1 MRKLNVLFEAIAV
14 GIATILIIIAYIL
27 DLSPREGNLVEL
39 LYGFAFLIG
48 GFAKAKE
55 GIIATI
61 ENKSLNV
68 EILMILAAIGA
79 FIVGEFFE
87 GAILIFIF
95 AVSGVLE
102 SYATQQSEKNLTALL
117 KLAPKTANKLDG
129 DTITEVPIDTIVVG
143 DLVVVRVGE
152 QVPVDGII
160 IKGITSLDQQA
171 ITGESMPRQ
180 VFMKDQVYAGSIN
193 LEAQI
198 IVETAKDPSASVMQ
212 QMVDLVEKAQEE
224 KSPSQTKLDRFEMWY
239 VYVVIGMAIL
249 MMILPPI
256 FGIYD
261 QQTAFYKGIV
271 ILVVGSPCALV
282 ASISPAMLASLSSAA
297 KMNILIKSG
306 KYLDTLHTID
316 LVIFDK
322 TGTIT
327 TGKPEVQNVIAAMD
341 YPLYPLTS
349 IIANMEKQSTHP
361 LAKAI
366 VDHFYITSSLDLETK
381 EIPGRGLEAT
391 YENKLYQI
399 GRFES
404 QADHYLEKR
413 ASYLQKQGQTI
424 VWIHVDDKQ
433 VAFISLKDTIRK
445 QAVEMIDYL
454 NLRDIDTLMLTGDQS
469 ETAHNIANTVGI
481 KRYIANC
488 FPKDKLDIIKH
499 NQHHKKVLMVG
510 DGLNDAPALTQANL
524 GIAMGTGTDVSLET
538 ADMIIMNDDLSSIP
552 YLFRLSKK
560 MKMITTQNITFA
572 LSVIIL
578 LLISNVFFELAL
590 PLGVIGHEGSTIL
603 VILNSLRLLRQK
615 NKTTERLSFF

>member
-1 MRKLNVLFEAIAV
+1 MKKLNVLFEAIAV

-27 DLSPREGNLVEL
+27 DLSPREGSLVEL

-129 DTITEVPIDTIVVG
+129 DTITEVPIETIVVG

-160 IKGITSLDQQA
+160 MKGITSLDQQA

-180 VFMKDQVYAGSIN
+180 VFIKDQVYAGSIN

-198 IVETAKDPSASVMQ
+198 IVETMKDPSASVMQ

-224 KSPSQTKLDRFEMWY
+224 KSPSQTKLDKFEMWY
-239 VYVVIGMAIL
+239 VYVVIAMAIA

-261 QQTAFYKGIV
+261 QQTSFYKGIV

-297 KMNILIKSG
+297 KMKILIKSG
-306 KYLDTLHTID
+306 KYLETLHTID

-327 TGKPEVQNVIAAMD
+327 TGKPEVQNVVAAVD

-366 VDHFYITSSLDLETK
+366 VDHFYITSSLDLETN

-404 QADHYLEKR
+404 QADPYLEKR

-424 VWIHVDDKQ
+424 VWIHVEDTQ

-445 QAVEMIDYL
+445 QAVDMIDYL
-454 NLRDIDTLMLTGDQS
+454 NIRGIDTLMLTGDQS

-488 FPKDKLDIIKH
+488 FPKDKLDIIKQ
-499 NQHHKKVLMVG
+499 NQHNKKVLMVG

-552 YLFRLSKK
+552 YLFKLSKK

-578 LLISNVFFELAL
+578 LLISNVFFDLAL

-603 VILNSLRLLRQK
+603 VIINSLRLLRQK
-615 NKTTERLSFF
+615 K

>member
-1 MRKLNVLFEAIAV
+1 MKKFTVITEAVAV
-14 GIATILIIIAYIL
+14 VVATILIIIAYIL
-27 DLSPREGNLVEL
+27 DSSPREGYLVEY

-55 GIIATI
+55 GIKATI
-61 ENKSLNV
+61 EDKSLNV

-79 FIVGEFFE
+79 FIVGEFSE

-117 KLAPKTANKLDG
+117 KLAPKTANKLEHD
-129 DTITEVPIDTIVVG
+129 IIIEVPIEDIQIG
-143 DLVVVRVGE
+143 DFVVVRVGE

-160 IKGITSLDQQA
+160 KKGITSFDQQA

-180 VFMKDQVYAGSIN
+180 VFIKDQVFAGSIN
-193 LEAQI
+193 LEAQVI
-198 IVETAKDPSASVMQ
+198 IETTKDPKSSVMQ
-212 QMVDLVEKAQEE
+212 QMIDLVEKAQQE
-224 KSPSQTKLDRFEMWY
+224 KSPSQTKLDVFEKWY
-239 VYVVIGMAIL
+239 VYVVIGMAIA

-261 QQTAFYKGIV
+261 QETSFYKGIV

-297 KMNILIKSG
+297 KENILIKSG
-306 KYLDTLHTID
+306 RYLEILKTID

-327 TGKPEVQNVIAAMD
+327 TGKPEVQNVVVAKD
-341 YPLYPLTS
+341 YPLYPLNS
-349 IIANMEKQSTHP
+349 IINNMELQSTHP

-366 VDHFYITSSLDLETK
+366 VDHFYISSSLEIETS
-381 EIPGRGLEAT
+381 EIPGKGLEAT
-391 YENKLYQI
+391 YEGVLYQI

-404 QADHYLEKR
+404 ESDPYLEKR
-413 ASYLQKQGQTI
+413 ADYLQKQGQTI
-424 VWIHVDDKQ
+424 VWVHANNKQ
-433 VAFISLKDTIRK
+433 VAFITLKDTIRK
-445 QAVEMIDYL
+445 EAVDMISYL
-454 NLRDIDTLMLTGDQS
+454 NTCRVDTLMLTGDQR

-488 FPKDKLDIIKH
+488 FPKDKLEIIKQ
-499 NQHHKKVLMVG
+499 NQHNKKVLMVG

-524 GIAMGTGTDVSLET
+524 GVAMGTGTDVSLET
-538 ADMIIMNDDLSSIP
+538 ADMIIMNDDLSSLP
-552 YLFRLSKK
+552 YLFKLAKK
-560 MKMITTQNITFA
+560 MHVITTQNIIFA
-572 LSVIIL
+572 LSIIIT
-578 LLISNVFFELAL
+578 LLISNVFLDLAL

-603 VILNSLRLLRQK
+603 VILNSLRLLKQK
-615 NKTTERLSFF
+615 K

>member
-1 MRKLNVLFEAIAV
+1 MKKFTVIIETAAV
-14 GIATILIIIAYIL
+14 VVATILIIIAYIL
-27 DLSPREGNLVEL
+27 DLSPREGYLVEY

-55 GIIATI
+55 GIEATI
-61 ENKSLNV
+61 KDKSLNV

-117 KLAPKTANKLDG
+117 KLAPKTANKLENDV
-129 DTITEVPIDTIVVG
+129 IIEVSIEDIHIG

-160 IKGITSLDQQA
+160 KKGITSLDQQA

-180 VFMKDQVYAGSIN
+180 VFTKDQVFAGSMN
-193 LEAQI
+193 LEAQVI
-198 IVETAKDPSASVMQ
+198 IETTKDPKSSVMQ
-212 QMVDLVEKAQEE
+212 QMIDLVEKAQEE
-224 KSPSQTKLDRFEMWY
+224 KSPSQTKLDIFEKWY
-239 VYVVIGMAIL
+239 VYVVILMAIGF
-249 MMILPPI
+249 MIIPPVLNI
-256 FGIYD
+256 WD
-261 QQTAFYKGIV
+261 QETSFYKGIV

-297 KMNILIKSG
+297 KENILIKSG
-306 KYLDTLHTID
+306 RYLEILKTID

-327 TGKPEVQNVIAAMD
+327 TGKPEVQNVVVAKD
-341 YPLYPLTS
+341 YPLYPLNS
-349 IIANMEKQSTHP
+349 IITNMELQSTHP

-366 VDHFYITSSLDLETK
+366 VDHFYISSSLEIETN

-391 YENKLYQI
+391 YEGVLYQI

-404 QADHYLEKR
+404 ESDPYLEKR
-413 ASYLQKQGQTI
+413 ADYLQKQGQTI
-424 VWIHVDDKQ
+424 VWIHANNNQ

-445 QAVEMIDYL
+445 EAVEMISYL
-454 NLRDIDTLMLTGDQS
+454 NNCGVDTLMLTGDQR
-469 ETAHNIANTVGI
+469 ETAHNIANIVGI

-488 FPKDKLDIIKH
+488 FPKDKLDIIKQ
-499 NQHHKKVLMVG
+499 NQHNKKVLMVG

-524 GIAMGTGTDVSLET
+524 GVAMGTGTDVSLET
-538 ADMIIMNDDLSSIP
+538 ADMIIMNDDLSSLP
-552 YLFRLSKK
+552 YLFKLSKK
-560 MKMITTQNITFA
+560 MHIITTQNIIFA
-572 LSVIIL
+572 LSVIIS
-578 LLISNVFFELAL
+578 LLISNVFLDIAL

-603 VILNSLRLLRQK
+603 VILNSLRLLKQK
-615 NKTTERLSFF
+615 K

>member
-306 KYLDTLHTID
+306 KYLETLHTID

-366 VDHFYITSSLDLETK
+366 VDHFYITSSLDLETN

-615 NKTTERLSFF
+615 K

>member
-152 QVPVDGII
+152 QVPVDGMI

-327 TGKPEVQNVIAAMD
+327 TGKPEVQNVIVAMD

-366 VDHFYITSSLDLETK
+366 VDHFYITSSLDLETN

-615 NKTTERLSFF
+615 K

>member
-1 MRKLNVLFEAIAV
+1 MKKLSVLFEAIAV
-14 GIATILIIIAYIL
+14 VIATFLIIIAYIL
-27 DLSPREGNLVEL
+27 DVSPREDSLVPI
-39 LYGFAFLIG
+39 LYGVSFFIG

-55 GIIATI
+55 GILATI
-61 ENKSLNV
+61 EHKSLNV

-79 FIVGEFFE
+79 FIVGEFFD

-117 KLAPKTANKLDG
+117 KLAPKTANKLVG
-129 DTITEVPIDTIVVG
+129 DTIVEVSIEDIQIG
-143 DLVVVRVGE
+143 DIVVVRVGE
-152 QVPVDGII
+152 QVPVDGIVT
-160 IKGITSLDQQA
+160 KGITSLDQQA

-180 VFMKDQVYAGSIN
+180 VFIKDQVFAGSIN
-193 LEAQI
+193 IEAQI
-198 IVETAKDPSASVMQ
+198 YVETTKDPSASVMQ

-224 KSPSQTKLDRFEMWY
+224 KSPSQTKLDVFEKWY

-256 FGIYD
+256 FNIYD

-297 KMNILIKSG
+297 KMRILIKSG
-306 KYLDTLHTID
+306 QYLETLNTID

-327 TGKPEVQNVIAAMD
+327 TGKPEVQNVVVAEH

-366 VDHFYITSSLDLETK
+366 VDHFYISSSLDIETN
-381 EIPGRGLEAT
+381 EIPGRGLETT
-391 YENKLYQI
+391 YEGDVYQI

-404 QADHYLEKR
+404 DSDPYLEKR
-413 ASYLQKQGQTI
+413 ATYLQKQGQTI
-424 VWIHVDDKQ
+424 VWIHVNQKQ
-433 VAFISLKDTIRK
+433 IAFISLKDTIRK
-445 QAVEMIDYL
+445 EAVDMIDTL
-454 NLRDIDTLMLTGDQS
+454 HKRGVDTLMLTGDQS

-481 KRYIANC
+481 KRYVANC
-488 FPKDKLDIIKH
+488 FPKDKLDIIKQ
-499 NQHHKKVLMVG
+499 NQPSKRVLMVG

-552 YLFRLSKK
+552 FLFKLSKK
-560 MKMITTQNITFA
+560 MNVITTQNIAFA
-572 LSVIIL
+572 LSVIVIL
-578 LLISNVFFELAL
+578 LFTNVFFELAL

-603 VILNSLRLLRQK
+603 VILNSLRLLKQK
-615 NKTTERLSFF
+615 K

>member
-1 MRKLNVLFEAIAV
+1 MKKFTVILEAAAV
-14 GIATILIIIAYIL
+14 VVATILIIIAYIL
-27 DLSPREGNLVEL
+27 DLSPREGYLVEY

-55 GIIATI
+55 GIEATI
-61 ENKSLNV
+61 EGKSLNV

-117 KLAPKTANKLDG
+117 KLAPKTANKLVN
-129 DTITEVPIDTIVVG
+129 DTIIEVPIEDIQIG

-160 IKGITSLDQQA
+160 KKGITSFDQQA

-180 VFMKDQVYAGSIN
+180 AFIKDQVFAGSIN
-193 LEAQI
+193 LEAQVI
-198 IVETAKDPSASVMQ
+198 IETTKDPKSSVMQ
-212 QMVDLVEKAQEE
+212 QMIDLVEKAQEE
-224 KSPSQTKLDRFEMWY
+224 KSPSQTKLDVFEKWY
-239 VYVVIGMAIL
+239 VYVVIGMAIA

-261 QQTAFYKGIV
+261 QETSFYKGIV

-297 KMNILIKSG
+297 KENILIKSG
-306 KYLDTLHTID
+306 RYLEILKTID

-327 TGKPEVQNVIAAMD
+327 TGKPEVQNVVVAKD
-341 YPLYPLTS
+341 YPLYPLNS
-349 IIANMEKQSTHP
+349 IITNMELQSTHP

-366 VDHFYITSSLDLETK
+366 VDHFYISSSLEIETN

-391 YENKLYQI
+391 YEGILYQI

-404 QADHYLEKR
+404 ESDPYLEKR
-413 ASYLQKQGQTI
+413 ADYLQKQGQTI
-424 VWIHVDDKQ
+424 VWIHADNKQ
-433 VAFISLKDTIRK
+433 IAFISLKDTIRK
-445 QAVEMIDYL
+445 EAVEMISYL
-454 NLRDIDTLMLTGDQS
+454 NTCGVDTLMLTGDQR

-488 FPKDKLDIIKH
+488 FPKDKLDIIKQ
-499 NQHHKKVLMVG
+499 NQHNKKVLMVG

-524 GIAMGTGTDVSLET
+524 GVAMGTGTDVSLET
-538 ADMIIMNDDLSSIP
+538 ADMIIMNDDLSSLP
-552 YLFRLSKK
+552 YLFKLSKK
-560 MKMITTQNITFA
+560 MHVITTQNIVFA
-572 LSVIIL
+572 LSVIIS
-578 LLISNVFFELAL
+578 LLISNVFLDLAL

-603 VILNSLRLLRQK
+603 VILNSLRLLKQK
-615 NKTTERLSFF
+615 K

>member
-143 DLVVVRVGE
+143 DLVVVRVGD

-306 KYLDTLHTID
+306 KYLETLNTID

-366 VDHFYITSSLDLETK
+366 VDHFYITSSLDLETN

-578 LLISNVFFELAL
+578 LLISNVFFEIAL

-615 NKTTERLSFF
+615 K

>member
-1 MRKLNVLFEAIAV
+1 MKKLNVLIEAVAV
-14 GIATILIIIAYIL
+14 SIATILIIIAYIL
-27 DLSPREGNLVEL
+27 DLSPREGNLVEI
-39 LYGFAFLIG
+39 LYGFAFFIG

-61 ENKSLNV
+61 KNKNLNV

-117 KLAPKTANKLDG
+117 KLAPKTANKIDG
-129 DTITEVPIDTIVVG
+129 DIITEVPIDTISIG

-152 QVPVDGII
+152 QVPVDGMI

-180 VFMKDQVYAGSIN
+180 VFIKDQVYAGSIN

-198 IVETAKDPSASVMQ
+198 IVETLKDPSASVMQ

-224 KSPSQTKLDRFEMWY
+224 KSPSQTKLDTFEMWY
-239 VYVVIGMAIL
+239 VYVVIAMAIV
-249 MMILPPI
+249 MMIVPPI

-261 QQTAFYKGIV
+261 QQTSFYKGIV

-297 KMNILIKSG
+297 KMKILIKSG
-306 KYLDTLHTID
+306 KYLETLQTID

-327 TGKPEVQNVIAAMD
+327 TGKPEVQNVVAAID

-366 VDHFYITSSLDLETK
+366 VNHFYITSSLDLETN

-404 QADHYLEKR
+404 QTDPYLEKR

-424 VWIHVDDKQ
+424 VWIHVDDHQ

-445 QAVEMIDYL
+445 QTVDMIDYL
-454 NLRDIDTLMLTGDQS
+454 NQLGIDTLMLTGDQS

-488 FPKDKLDIIKH
+488 FPKDKLDIIKQ
-499 NQHHKKVLMVG
+499 NQHNKNVLMVG
-510 DGLNDAPALTQANL
+510 DGLNDAPALTQADL

-552 YLFRLSKK
+552 YLFKLSKK

-572 LSVIIL
+572 LSVIII

-615 NKTTERLSFF
+615 K

>member
-1 MRKLNVLFEAIAV
+1 MKKFTVIIEAAAV
-14 GIATILIIIAYIL
+14 VVATILIIIAYIL
-27 DLSPREGNLVEL
+27 DLSPREGYLVEY

-55 GIIATI
+55 GIEATI
-61 ENKSLNV
+61 EDKSLNV

-117 KLAPKTANKLDG
+117 KLAPKTANKLENDV
-129 DTITEVPIDTIVVG
+129 IVEVPIEDIHIG

-160 IKGITSLDQQA
+160 KKGITSFDQQA

-180 VFMKDQVYAGSIN
+180 AFIKDQVFAGSIN
-193 LEAQI
+193 LEAQVI
-198 IVETAKDPSASVMQ
+198 IETTKDPKSSVMQ
-212 QMVDLVEKAQEE
+212 QMIDLVEKAQEE
-224 KSPSQTKLDRFEMWY
+224 KSPSQTKLDIFEKWY
-239 VYVVIGMAIL
+239 VYVVILMAIGF
-249 MMILPPI
+249 MVIPPLI
-256 FGIYD
+256 NIWD
-261 QQTAFYKGIV
+261 QETSFYKGIV

-297 KMNILIKSG
+297 KENILIKSG
-306 KYLDTLHTID
+306 RYLEILKTID

-327 TGKPEVQNVIAAMD
+327 TGKPEVQNVVVAKD
-341 YPLYPLTS
+341 YPLYPLNS
-349 IIANMEKQSTHP
+349 IITNMELQSTHP

-366 VDHFYITSSLDLETK
+366 VEHFYISSSLEIETN

-391 YENKLYQI
+391 YEGILYQI

-404 QADHYLEKR
+404 ESDPYLEKR
-413 ASYLQKQGQTI
+413 ADYLQKQGQTI
-424 VWIHVDDKQ
+424 VWIHADNKQ
-433 VAFISLKDTIRK
+433 IAFISLKDTIRK
-445 QAVEMIDYL
+445 EAVEMISYL
-454 NLRDIDTLMLTGDQS
+454 NTCGVDTLMLTGDQR

-488 FPKDKLDIIKH
+488 FPKDKLDIIKQ
-499 NQHHKKVLMVG
+499 NQHNKKVLMVG

-524 GIAMGTGTDVSLET
+524 GVAMGTGTDVSLET
-538 ADMIIMNDDLSSIP
+538 ADMIIMNDDLSSLP
-552 YLFRLSKK
+552 YLFKLAKK
-560 MKMITTQNITFA
+560 MHVITTQNIVFA
-572 LSVIIL
+572 LSVIIS
-578 LLISNVFFELAL
+578 LLISNVFLDLAL

-603 VILNSLRLLRQK
+603 VILNSLRLLKQK
-615 NKTTERLSFF
+615 K

>member
-1 MRKLNVLFEAIAV
+1 MKKFTVILEAAAV
-14 GIATILIIIAYIL
+14 VVATILIIIAYIL
-27 DLSPREGNLVEL
+27 DLSPREGYLVEY

-55 GIIATI
+55 GIEATI
-61 ENKSLNV
+61 EGKSLNV

-117 KLAPKTANKLDG
+117 KLAPKTANKLVN
-129 DTITEVPIDTIVVG
+129 DTIIEVPIEDIQIG

-160 IKGITSLDQQA
+160 KKGITSFDQQA

-180 VFMKDQVYAGSIN
+180 AFIKDQVFAGSIN
-193 LEAQI
+193 LEAQVI
-198 IVETAKDPSASVMQ
+198 IETTKDPKSSVMQ
-212 QMVDLVEKAQEE
+212 QMIDLVEKAQEE
-224 KSPSQTKLDRFEMWY
+224 KSPSQTKLDVFEKWY
-239 VYVVIGMAIL
+239 VYVVIGMAIA

-261 QQTAFYKGIV
+261 QETSFYKGIV

-297 KMNILIKSG
+297 KENILIKSG
-306 KYLDTLHTID
+306 RYLEILKTID

-327 TGKPEVQNVIAAMD
+327 TGKPEVQNVVVAKD
-341 YPLYPLTS
+341 YPLYPLNS
-349 IIANMEKQSTHP
+349 IITNMELQSTHP

-366 VDHFYITSSLDLETK
+366 VDHFYISSSLEIETN
-381 EIPGRGLEAT
+381 EIPGRGLEAN
-391 YENKLYQI
+391 YEGVLYQI

-404 QADHYLEKR
+404 ESDPYLEKR
-413 ASYLQKQGQTI
+413 ADYLQKQGQTI
-424 VWIHVDDKQ
+424 VWIHADNKQ

-445 QAVEMIDYL
+445 EAVEMISYL
-454 NLRDIDTLMLTGDQS
+454 NTCGVDTLMLTGDQR
-469 ETAHNIANTVGI
+469 ETAHNIANIVGI

-488 FPKDKLDIIKH
+488 FPKDKLDIIKQ
-499 NQHHKKVLMVG
+499 NQHNKKVLMVG

-524 GIAMGTGTDVSLET
+524 GVAMGTGTDVSLET
-538 ADMIIMNDDLSSIP
+538 ADMIIMNDDLSSLP
-552 YLFRLSKK
+552 YLFKLAKK
-560 MKMITTQNITFA
+560 MHVITTQNIVFA
-572 LSVIIL
+572 LSVIIT
-578 LLISNVFFELAL
+578 LLISNVFLDLAL

-603 VILNSLRLLRQK
+603 VILNSLRLLKQK
-615 NKTTERLSFF
+615 K

>member
-306 KYLDTLHTID
+306 KYLETLNTID

-366 VDHFYITSSLDLETK
+366 VDHFYITSSLDLETN

-615 NKTTERLSFF
+615 K

>member
-1 MRKLNVLFEAIAV
+1 MKKFTVIIEAAAV
-14 GIATILIIIAYIL
+14 VVATILIIIAYIL
-27 DLSPREGNLVEL
+27 DLSPREGYLVEY

-55 GIIATI
+55 GIEATI
-61 ENKSLNV
+61 EDKSLNV

-117 KLAPKTANKLDG
+117 KLAPKTANKIENDV
-129 DTITEVPIDTIVVG
+129 IVEVPIEDIHIG

-160 IKGITSLDQQA
+160 KKGITSFDQQA

-180 VFMKDQVYAGSIN
+180 AFIKDQVFAGSIN
-193 LEAQI
+193 LEAQVI
-198 IVETAKDPSASVMQ
+198 IETTKDPKSSVMQ
-212 QMVDLVEKAQEE
+212 QMIDLVEKAQEE
-224 KSPSQTKLDRFEMWY
+224 KSPSQTKLDIFEKWY
-239 VYVVIGMAIL
+239 VYVVILMAIGF
-249 MMILPPI
+249 MVIPPLI
-256 FGIYD
+256 NIWD
-261 QQTAFYKGIV
+261 QETSFYKGIV

-297 KMNILIKSG
+297 KENILIKSG
-306 KYLDTLHTID
+306 RYLEILKTID

-327 TGKPEVQNVIAAMD
+327 TGKPEVQNVVVAKD
-341 YPLYPLTS
+341 YPLYPLNS
-349 IIANMEKQSTHP
+349 IITNMELQSTHP

-366 VDHFYITSSLDLETK
+366 VDHFYISSSLEIETN

-391 YENKLYQI
+391 YEGILYQI

-404 QADHYLEKR
+404 ESDPYLEKR
-413 ASYLQKQGQTI
+413 ADYLQKQGQTI
-424 VWIHVDDKQ
+424 VWIHADNKQ
-433 VAFISLKDTIRK
+433 IAFISLKDTIRK
-445 QAVEMIDYL
+445 EAVEMISYL
-454 NLRDIDTLMLTGDQS
+454 NTCGVDTLMLTGDQR

-488 FPKDKLDIIKH
+488 FPKDKLDIIKQ
-499 NQHHKKVLMVG
+499 NQHNKKVLMVG

-524 GIAMGTGTDVSLET
+524 GVAMGTGTDVSLET
-538 ADMIIMNDDLSSIP
+538 ADMIIMNDDLSSLP
-552 YLFRLSKK
+552 YLFKLSKK
-560 MKMITTQNITFA
+560 MHVITTQNIVFA
-572 LSVIIL
+572 LSVIIS
-578 LLISNVFFELAL
+578 LLISNVFLDLAL

-603 VILNSLRLLRQK
+603 VILNSLRLLKQK
-615 NKTTERLSFF
+615 K

>member
-1 MRKLNVLFEAIAV
+1 MKGHNMKKLNVLIEAVAV
-14 GIATILIIIAYIL
+14 SIATILIIIAYIL
-27 DLSPREGNLVEL
+27 DLSPREGNLVEI
-39 LYGFAFLIG
+39 LYGFAFFIG

-61 ENKSLNV
+61 HNKNLNV

-117 KLAPKTANKLDG
+117 KLAPKTANKIDG
-129 DTITEVPIDTIVVG
+129 DIITEVPIDTISIG

-152 QVPVDGII
+152 QVPVDGMI

-180 VFMKDQVYAGSIN
+180 VFIKDQVYAGSIN

-198 IVETAKDPSASVMQ
+198 IVETIKDPSASVMQ

-224 KSPSQTKLDRFEMWY
+224 KSPSQTKLDKFEMWY
-239 VYVVIGMAIL
+239 VYVVIAMAIV
-249 MMILPPI
+249 MMIVPPI

-261 QQTAFYKGIV
+261 QQTSFYKGIV

-297 KMNILIKSG
+297 KMKILIKSG
-306 KYLDTLHTID
+306 KYLETLQTID

-327 TGKPEVQNVIAAMD
+327 TGKPKVQNVVAAID

-366 VDHFYITSSLDLETK
+366 VDHFYITSSLDLETN

-404 QADHYLEKR
+404 QTDPYLEKR

-424 VWIHVDDKQ
+424 VWIHVDDHQ

-445 QAVEMIDYL
+445 QTVDMIDYL
-454 NLRDIDTLMLTGDQS
+454 NQLGIDTLMLTGDQS

-488 FPKDKLDIIKH
+488 FPKDKLDIIKQ
-499 NQHHKKVLMVG
+499 NQHNKNVLMVG
-510 DGLNDAPALTQANL
+510 DGLNDAPALTQADL

-552 YLFRLSKK
+552 YLFKLSKK

-572 LSVIIL
+572 LSVIII

-615 NKTTERLSFF
+615 K

>member
-1 MRKLNVLFEAIAV
+1 MKKFTVIVEAAAV
-14 GIATILIIIAYIL
+14 VVATILIIIAYIL
-27 DLSPREGNLVEL
+27 DLSPREGYLVEY

-55 GIIATI
+55 GIEATI
-61 ENKSLNV
+61 EDKSLNV

-117 KLAPKTANKLDG
+117 KMAPKTANKLEN
-129 DTITEVPIDTIVVG
+129 DTIIEVPIEDIHIG

-160 IKGITSLDQQA
+160 KKGITSFDQQA

-180 VFMKDQVYAGSIN
+180 VFIKDQVFAGSIN
-193 LEAQI
+193 LEAQVI
-198 IVETAKDPSASVMQ
+198 IETTKDPKSSVMQ
-212 QMVDLVEKAQEE
+212 QMIDLVEKAQEE
-224 KSPSQTKLDRFEMWY
+224 KSPSQTKLDVFEKWY
-239 VYVVIGMAIL
+239 VYVVILLAIGF
-249 MMILPPI
+249 MFIPPLLNI
-256 FGIYD
+256 WD
-261 QQTAFYKGIV
+261 QETSFYKGIV

-297 KMNILIKSG
+297 KEHILIKSG
-306 KYLDTLHTID
+306 RYLEILKTID

-327 TGKPEVQNVIAAMD
+327 TGKPEVQNVVVAKD
-341 YPLYPLTS
+341 YPLYPLNS
-349 IIANMEKQSTHP
+349 IITNMELQSTHP

-366 VDHFYITSSLDLETK
+366 VDHFYISSSLEIETN

-391 YENKLYQI
+391 YEDVLYQI

-404 QADHYLEKR
+404 ESDPYLEKR
-413 ASYLQKQGQTI
+413 ADYLQKQGQTI
-424 VWIHVDDKQ
+424 VWIHANNRQ

-445 QAVEMIDYL
+445 EAVEMISYL
-454 NLRDIDTLMLTGDQS
+454 NTCGVDTLMLTGDQR

-488 FPKDKLDIIKH
+488 FPKDKLDIIKQ
-499 NQHHKKVLMVG
+499 NQHNKKVLMVG

-538 ADMIIMNDDLSSIP
+538 ADMIIMNDDLSSLP
-552 YLFRLSKK
+552 YLFKLAKK
-560 MKMITTQNITFA
+560 MHVITTQNIIFA
-572 LSVIIL
+572 LSVIIT
-578 LLISNVFFELAL
+578 LLISNVFLDLAL

-603 VILNSLRLLRQK
+603 VILNSLRLLKQK
-615 NKTTERLSFF
+615 K

>member
-1 MRKLNVLFEAIAV
+1 MKKLSVLFEAIAV
-14 GIATILIIIAYIL
+14 VVATFLIIIAYIL
-27 DLSPREGNLVEL
+27 DVSPREDSLVPI
-39 LYGFAFLIG
+39 LYGVSFFIG

-55 GIIATI
+55 GILATI
-61 ENKSLNV
+61 EHKSLNV

-117 KLAPKTANKLDG
+117 KLAPKTANKLVD
-129 DTITEVPIDTIVVG
+129 DTIVEVPIEDIQIG
-143 DLVVVRVGE
+143 DIVVVRVGE
-152 QVPVDGII
+152 QVPVDGIVT
-160 IKGITSLDQQA
+160 KGITSLDQQA

-180 VFMKDQVYAGSIN
+180 VFIKDQVFAGSIN
-193 LEAQI
+193 IEAQI
-198 IVETAKDPSASVMQ
+198 YVETTKDPSASVMQ

-224 KSPSQTKLDRFEMWY
+224 KSPSQTKLDVFEKWY

-256 FGIYD
+256 LNIYD

-297 KMNILIKSG
+297 KMRILIKSG
-306 KYLDTLHTID
+306 QYLETLNTID

-327 TGKPEVQNVIAAMD
+327 TGKPEVQNVVVAEH

-366 VDHFYITSSLDLETK
+366 VDHFYISSSLDIETN
-381 EIPGRGLEAT
+381 EIPGRGLETT
-391 YENKLYQI
+391 YEGDVYQI

-404 QADHYLEKR
+404 DSDPYLEKR

-424 VWIHVDDKQ
+424 VWIHVNQKQ
-433 VAFISLKDTIRK
+433 IAFISLKDTIRK
-445 QAVEMIDYL
+445 EAVDMIDTL
-454 NLRDIDTLMLTGDQS
+454 HKRGIDTLMLTGDQS

-481 KRYIANC
+481 KRYVANC
-488 FPKDKLDIIKH
+488 FPKDKLDIIKQ
-499 NQHHKKVLMVG
+499 NQQNKRVLMVG

-552 YLFRLSKK
+552 FLLKLSKK
-560 MKMITTQNITFA
+560 MNVITTQNIAFA

-578 LLISNVFFELAL
+578 LLFTNVFFELAL

-603 VILNSLRLLRQK
+603 VILNSLRLLKQK
-615 NKTTERLSFF
+615 K

>member
-1 MRKLNVLFEAIAV
+1 MKKFTVITEAVAV
-14 GIATILIIIAYIL
+14 VVATIIIIIAYIL
-27 DLSPREGNLVEL
+27 DSSPREGYLVEY

-55 GIIATI
+55 GIKATI
-61 ENKSLNV
+61 EDKNLNV

-117 KLAPKTANKLDG
+117 KLAPKTANKLEYD
-129 DTITEVPIDTIVVG
+129 IIIEVPIEDIQIG
-143 DLVVVRVGE
+143 DFVVVRVGE

-160 IKGITSLDQQA
+160 KKGITSFDQQA

-180 VFMKDQVYAGSIN
+180 VFIKDQVFAGSIN
-193 LEAQI
+193 LEAQVI
-198 IVETAKDPSASVMQ
+198 IETTKDPKSSVMQ
-212 QMVDLVEKAQEE
+212 QMIDLVEKAQEE
-224 KSPSQTKLDRFEMWY
+224 KSPSQTKLDVFEKWY
-239 VYVVIGMAIL
+239 VYVVIGMAIA

-256 FGIYD
+256 FGIYN
-261 QQTAFYKGIV
+261 QETSFYKGIV

-297 KMNILIKSG
+297 KENILIKSG
-306 KYLDTLHTID
+306 RYLEILKTID

-327 TGKPEVQNVIAAMD
+327 TGKPEVQNVVVAKD
-341 YPLYPLTS
+341 YPLYPLNS
-349 IIANMEKQSTHP
+349 IINNMELQSTHP

-366 VDHFYITSSLDLETK
+366 VDHFYISSSLEIETS
-381 EIPGRGLEAT
+381 EIPGKGLEAT
-391 YENKLYQI
+391 YEGVLYHI

-404 QADHYLEKR
+404 ESDPYLEKR
-413 ASYLQKQGQTI
+413 ADYLQKQGQTI
-424 VWIHVDDKQ
+424 VWVHANNKQ
-433 VAFISLKDTIRK
+433 VAFITLKDTIRK
-445 QAVEMIDYL
+445 EAVDMISYL
-454 NLRDIDTLMLTGDQS
+454 NTCRVDTLMLTGDQR

-488 FPKDKLDIIKH
+488 FPKDKLEIIKQ
-499 NQHHKKVLMVG
+499 NQHNKKVLMVG

-538 ADMIIMNDDLSSIP
+538 ADMIIMNDDLTSLP
-552 YLFRLSKK
+552 YLFKLAKK
-560 MKMITTQNITFA
+560 MHVITTQNIIFA
-572 LSVIIL
+572 LSIIIT
-578 LLISNVFFELAL
+578 LLISNVFLDLAL

-603 VILNSLRLLRQK
+603 VILNSLRLLKQK
-615 NKTTERLSFF
+615 K

>member
-1 MRKLNVLFEAIAV
+1 MKKFTVIIETAAV
-14 GIATILIIIAYIL
+14 VVATILIIIAYIL
-27 DLSPREGNLVEL
+27 DLSPREGYLVEY

-55 GIIATI
+55 GIEATI
-61 ENKSLNV
+61 KDKSLNV
-68 EILMILAAIGA
+68 EILMILAATGA

-117 KLAPKTANKLDG
+117 KLAPKTANKLENDV
-129 DTITEVPIDTIVVG
+129 IIEVSIEDIHIG

-160 IKGITSLDQQA
+160 KKGITSLDQQA

-180 VFMKDQVYAGSIN
+180 VFTKDQVFAGSMN
-193 LEAQI
+193 LEAQVI
-198 IVETAKDPSASVMQ
+198 IETTKDPKSSVMQ
-212 QMVDLVEKAQEE
+212 QMIDLVEKAQEE
-224 KSPSQTKLDRFEMWY
+224 KSPSQTKLDIFEKWY
-239 VYVVIGMAIL
+239 VYVVILMAIGF
-249 MMILPPI
+249 MVIPPVFDI
-256 FGIYD
+256 WD
-261 QQTAFYKGIV
+261 QETSFYKGIV

-297 KMNILIKSG
+297 KENILIKSG
-306 KYLDTLHTID
+306 RYLEILKTID

-327 TGKPEVQNVIAAMD
+327 TGKPEVQNVVVAKD
-341 YPLYPLTS
+341 YPLYPLNS
-349 IIANMEKQSTHP
+349 IITNMELQSTHP

-366 VDHFYITSSLDLETK
+366 VDHFYISSSLEIETN

-391 YENKLYQI
+391 YEGVLYQI

-404 QADHYLEKR
+404 ESDPYLEKR
-413 ASYLQKQGQTI
+413 ADYLQKQGQTI
-424 VWIHVDDKQ
+424 VWIHANNNQ

-445 QAVEMIDYL
+445 EAVEMISYL
-454 NLRDIDTLMLTGDQS
+454 NTCGVDTLMLTGDQR
-469 ETAHNIANTVGI
+469 ETAHNIANIVGI

-488 FPKDKLDIIKH
+488 FPKDKLDIIKQ
-499 NQHHKKVLMVG
+499 NQHNKKVLMVG

-524 GIAMGTGTDVSLET
+524 GVAMGTGTDVSLET
-538 ADMIIMNDDLSSIP
+538 ADMIIMNDDLSSLP
-552 YLFRLSKK
+552 YLFKLSKK
-560 MKMITTQNITFA
+560 MHIITTQNIIFA
-572 LSVIIL
+572 LSVIIS
-578 LLISNVFFELAL
+578 LLISNVFLDIAL

-603 VILNSLRLLRQK
+603 VILNSLRLLTQK
-615 NKTTERLSFF
+615 K

>member
-1 MRKLNVLFEAIAV
+1 MKKLNVLFEAIAV

-143 DLVVVRVGE
+143 DLIVVRVGE

-306 KYLDTLHTID
+306 KYLETLNTID

-366 VDHFYITSSLDLETK
+366 VDHFYITSSLDLETN

-615 NKTTERLSFF
+615 K

>member
-1 MRKLNVLFEAIAV
+1 MKKFTVIIETAAV
-14 GIATILIIIAYIL
+14 VVATTLIIIAYIL
-27 DLSPREGNLVEL
+27 DLSPREGYLVEY

-55 GIIATI
+55 GIEATI
-61 ENKSLNV
+61 KDKSLNV

-117 KLAPKTANKLDG
+117 KLAPKTANKLENDV
-129 DTITEVPIDTIVVG
+129 IIEVSIEDIHIG

-160 IKGITSLDQQA
+160 KKGITSLDQQA

-180 VFMKDQVYAGSIN
+180 VFTKDQVFAGSMN
-193 LEAQI
+193 LEAQVI
-198 IVETAKDPSASVMQ
+198 IETTKDPKSSVMQ
-212 QMVDLVEKAQEE
+212 QMIDLVEKAQEE
-224 KSPSQTKLDRFEMWY
+224 KSPSQTKLDIFEKWY
-239 VYVVIGMAIL
+239 VYVVILMAIGF
-249 MMILPPI
+249 MIIPPVLNI
-256 FGIYD
+256 WD
-261 QQTAFYKGIV
+261 QETSFYKGIV

-297 KMNILIKSG
+297 KENILIKSG
-306 KYLDTLHTID
+306 RYLEILKTID

-327 TGKPEVQNVIAAMD
+327 TGKPEVQNVVVTKD
-341 YPLYPLTS
+341 YPLYPLNS
-349 IIANMEKQSTHP
+349 IITNMELQSTHP

-366 VDHFYITSSLDLETK
+366 VDHFYISSSLEIETN

-391 YENKLYQI
+391 YEGVLYQI

-404 QADHYLEKR
+404 ESDPYLEKR
-413 ASYLQKQGQTI
+413 ADYLQKQGQTI
-424 VWIHVDDKQ
+424 VWIHANNNQ

-445 QAVEMIDYL
+445 EAVEMISYL
-454 NLRDIDTLMLTGDQS
+454 NNCGVDTLMLTGDQR
-469 ETAHNIANTVGI
+469 ETAHNIANIVGI

-488 FPKDKLDIIKH
+488 FPKDKLDIIKQ
-499 NQHHKKVLMVG
+499 NQHNKKVLMVG

-524 GIAMGTGTDVSLET
+524 GVAMGTGTDVSLET
-538 ADMIIMNDDLSSIP
+538 ADMIIMNDDLSSLP
-552 YLFRLSKK
+552 YLFKLSKK
-560 MKMITTQNITFA
+560 MHIITTQNIIFA
-572 LSVIIL
+572 LSVIIS
-578 LLISNVFFELAL
+578 LLISNVFLDIAL

-603 VILNSLRLLRQK
+603 VILNSLRLLKQK
-615 NKTTERLSFF
+615 K

>member
-1 MRKLNVLFEAIAV
+1 MKKFTVIIETAAV
-14 GIATILIIIAYIL
+14 VVATILIIIAYIL
-27 DLSPREGNLVEL
+27 DLSPREGYLVEY

-55 GIIATI
+55 GIEATI
-61 ENKSLNV
+61 KDKSLNV

-117 KLAPKTANKLDG
+117 KLAPKTANKLENDV
-129 DTITEVPIDTIVVG
+129 IIEVSIEDIHIG

-160 IKGITSLDQQA
+160 KKGITSLDQQA

-180 VFMKDQVYAGSIN
+180 VFTKDQVFAGSMN
-193 LEAQI
+193 LEAQVI
-198 IVETAKDPSASVMQ
+198 IETTKDPKSSVMQ
-212 QMVDLVEKAQEE
+212 QMIDLVEKAQEE
-224 KSPSQTKLDRFEMWY
+224 KSPSQTKLDIFEKWY
-239 VYVVIGMAIL
+239 VYVVILMAIGF
-249 MMILPPI
+249 MVIPPVFDI
-256 FGIYD
+256 WD
-261 QQTAFYKGIV
+261 QETSFYKGIV

-297 KMNILIKSG
+297 KENILIKSG
-306 KYLDTLHTID
+306 RYLEILKTID

-327 TGKPEVQNVIAAMD
+327 TGKPEVQNVVVAKD
-341 YPLYPLTS
+341 YPLYPLNS
-349 IIANMEKQSTHP
+349 IITNMELQSTHP

-366 VDHFYITSSLDLETK
+366 VDHFYISSSLEIETN

-391 YENKLYQI
+391 YEGVLYQI

-404 QADHYLEKR
+404 ESDPYLEKR
-413 ASYLQKQGQTI
+413 ADYLQKQGQTI
-424 VWIHVDDKQ
+424 VWIHANNKQ

-445 QAVEMIDYL
+445 EAVEMISYL
-454 NLRDIDTLMLTGDQS
+454 NNCGVDTLMLTGDQR
-469 ETAHNIANTVGI
+469 ETAHNIANIVGI

-488 FPKDKLDIIKH
+488 FPKDKLDIIKQ
-499 NQHHKKVLMVG
+499 NQHNKKVLMVG

-524 GIAMGTGTDVSLET
+524 GVAMGTGTDVSLET
-538 ADMIIMNDDLSSIP
+538 ADMIIMNDDLSSLP
-552 YLFRLSKK
+552 YLFKLSKK
-560 MKMITTQNITFA
+560 MHIITTQNIIFA
-572 LSVIIL
+572 LSVIIS
-578 LLISNVFFELAL
+578 LLISNVFLDIAL

-603 VILNSLRLLRQK
+603 VILNSLRLLKQK
-615 NKTTERLSFF
+615 K

>member
-1 MRKLNVLFEAIAV
+1 MKKFTVIIETAAV
-14 GIATILIIIAYIL
+14 VVATILIIIAYIL
-27 DLSPREGNLVEL
+27 DLSPREGYLVEY

-55 GIIATI
+55 GIEATI
-61 ENKSLNV
+61 KDKSLNV
-68 EILMILAAIGA
+68 EILMILAATGA

-117 KLAPKTANKLDG
+117 KLAPKTANKLENDV
-129 DTITEVPIDTIVVG
+129 IIEVSIEDIHIG

-160 IKGITSLDQQA
+160 KKGITSLDQQA

-180 VFMKDQVYAGSIN
+180 VFTKDQVFAGSMN
-193 LEAQI
+193 LEAQVI
-198 IVETAKDPSASVMQ
+198 IETTKDPKSSVMQ
-212 QMVDLVEKAQEE
+212 QMIDLVEKAQEE
-224 KSPSQTKLDRFEMWY
+224 KSPSQTKLDIFEKWY
-239 VYVVIGMAIL
+239 VYVVILMAIGF
-249 MMILPPI
+249 MIIPPVLNI
-256 FGIYD
+256 WD
-261 QQTAFYKGIV
+261 QETSFYKGIV

-297 KMNILIKSG
+297 KENILIKSG
-306 KYLDTLHTID
+306 RYLEILKTID

-327 TGKPEVQNVIAAMD
+327 TGKPEVQNVVVTKD
-341 YPLYPLTS
+341 YPLYPLNS
-349 IIANMEKQSTHP
+349 IITNMELQSTHP

-366 VDHFYITSSLDLETK
+366 VDHFYISSSLEIETN

-391 YENKLYQI
+391 YEGVLYQI

-404 QADHYLEKR
+404 ESDPYLEKR
-413 ASYLQKQGQTI
+413 ADYLQKQGQTI
-424 VWIHVDDKQ
+424 VWIHANNNQ

-445 QAVEMIDYL
+445 EAVEMISYL
-454 NLRDIDTLMLTGDQS
+454 NNCGVDTLMLTGDQR
-469 ETAHNIANTVGI
+469 ETAHNIANIVGI

-488 FPKDKLDIIKH
+488 FPKDKLDIIKQ
-499 NQHHKKVLMVG
+499 NQHNKKVLMVG

-524 GIAMGTGTDVSLET
+524 GVAMGTGTDVSLET
-538 ADMIIMNDDLSSIP
+538 ADMIIMNDDLSSLP
-552 YLFRLSKK
+552 YLFKLSKK
-560 MKMITTQNITFA
+560 MHIITTQNIIFA
-572 LSVIIL
+572 LSVIIS
-578 LLISNVFFELAL
+578 LLISNVFLDIAL

-603 VILNSLRLLRQK
+603 VILNSLRLLKQK
-615 NKTTERLSFF
+615 K

>member
-1 MRKLNVLFEAIAV
+1 MKKLNVLIEAVAV
-14 GIATILIIIAYIL
+14 SIATILIIIAYIL
-27 DLSPREGNLVEL
+27 DLSPREGNLVEI

-61 ENKSLNV
+61 HNKNLNV

-117 KLAPKTANKLDG
+117 KLAPKTANKIDG
-129 DTITEVPIDTIVVG
+129 DIITEVPIDTISIG

-152 QVPVDGII
+152 QVPVDGMI

-180 VFMKDQVYAGSIN
+180 VFIKDQVYAGSIN

-198 IVETAKDPSASVMQ
+198 IVETLKDPSASVMQ

-224 KSPSQTKLDRFEMWY
+224 KSPSQTKLDKFEMWY
-239 VYVVIGMAIL
+239 VYVVIAMAIV
-249 MMILPPI
+249 MMIVPPI

-261 QQTAFYKGIV
+261 QQTSFYKGIV

-297 KMNILIKSG
+297 KMKILIKSG
-306 KYLDTLHTID
+306 KYLETLQTID

-327 TGKPEVQNVIAAMD
+327 TGKPEVQNVVAAID

-366 VDHFYITSSLDLETK
+366 VNHFYITSSLDLETN

-404 QADHYLEKR
+404 QTDPYLEKR

-424 VWIHVDDKQ
+424 VWIHVDDHQ

-445 QAVEMIDYL
+445 QTVDMIDYL
-454 NLRDIDTLMLTGDQS
+454 NQLGIDTLMLTGDQS

-488 FPKDKLDIIKH
+488 FPKDKLDIIKQ
-499 NQHHKKVLMVG
+499 NQHNKNVLMVG
-510 DGLNDAPALTQANL
+510 DGLNDAPALTQADL

-552 YLFRLSKK
+552 YLFKLSKK

-572 LSVIIL
+572 LSVIII

-615 NKTTERLSFF
+615 K

>member
-1 MRKLNVLFEAIAV
+1 MKKLNVLIEAVAV
-14 GIATILIIIAYIL
+14 SIATILIIIAYIL
-27 DLSPREGNLVEL
+27 DLSPREGNLVEI
-39 LYGFAFLIG
+39 LYGFAFFIG

-61 ENKSLNV
+61 HNKNLNV

-117 KLAPKTANKLDG
+117 KLAPKTANKIDG
-129 DTITEVPIDTIVVG
+129 DIITEVPIDTISIG

-152 QVPVDGII
+152 QVPVDGMI

-180 VFMKDQVYAGSIN
+180 VFIKDQVYAGSIN

-198 IVETAKDPSASVMQ
+198 IVETIKDPSASVMQ

-224 KSPSQTKLDRFEMWY
+224 KSPSQTKLDKFEMWY
-239 VYVVIGMAIL
+239 VYVVIAMAIV
-249 MMILPPI
+249 MMIVPPI

-261 QQTAFYKGIV
+261 QQTSFYKGIV

-297 KMNILIKSG
+297 KMKILIKSG
-306 KYLDTLHTID
+306 KYLETLQTID

-327 TGKPEVQNVIAAMD
+327 TGKPKVQNVVAAID

-366 VDHFYITSSLDLETK
+366 VDHFYITSSLDLETN

-404 QADHYLEKR
+404 QTDPYLEKR

-424 VWIHVDDKQ
+424 VWIHVDDHQ

-445 QAVEMIDYL
+445 QTVDMIDYL
-454 NLRDIDTLMLTGDQS
+454 NQLGIDTLMLTGDQS

-488 FPKDKLDIIKH
+488 FPKDKLDIIKQ
-499 NQHHKKVLMVG
+499 NQHNKNVLMVG
-510 DGLNDAPALTQANL
+510 DGLNDAPALTQADL

-552 YLFRLSKK
+552 YLFKLSKK

-572 LSVIIL
+572 LSVIII

-615 NKTTERLSFF
+615 K

>member
-1 MRKLNVLFEAIAV
+1 MKKLNVLFEAIAV
-14 GIATILIIIAYIL
+14 SIATILIIIAYIL
-27 DLSPREGNLVEL
+27 DLSPRDGNLVEL
-39 LYGFAFLIG
+39 LYAFAFLIG

-55 GIIATI
+55 GILATI

-129 DTITEVPIDTIVVG
+129 DSITEVPIDTIVVG

-171 ITGESMPRQ
+171 ITGESMPKQ
-180 VFMKDQVYAGSIN
+180 VFIKDQVYAGSIN

-198 IVETAKDPSASVMQ
+198 IVETTKDPSASVMQ

-224 KSPSQTKLDRFEMWY
+224 KSPSQTKLDKFEMWY
-239 VYVVIGMAIL
+239 VYVVIAMAIM

-261 QQTAFYKGIV
+261 QQTSFYKGIV

-297 KMNILIKSG
+297 KMKILIKSG
-306 KYLDTLHTID
+306 KYLETLNAID

-327 TGKPEVQNVIAAMD
+327 TGKPEVQNVVAAMD

-366 VDHFYITSSLDLETK
+366 VDHFYITSSLDLETN

-404 QADHYLEKR
+404 QTDPYLEKR
-413 ASYLQKQGQTI
+413 AEYLQKQGQTI
-424 VWIHVDDKQ
+424 VWIHVDDQQ

-445 QAVEMIDYL
+445 QAVDMIDYL
-454 NLRDIDTLMLTGDQS
+454 NFRGIDTLMLTGDQS

-488 FPKDKLDIIKH
+488 FPKDKLDIIKQ
-499 NQHHKKVLMVG
+499 NQHNKKVLMVG

-560 MKMITTQNITFA
+560 MKMITTQNISFA

-603 VILNSLRLLRQK
+603 VILNSLRLLKQK
-615 NKTTERLSFF
+615 K

>member
-1 MRKLNVLFEAIAV
+1 MKGHNMKKLNVLIEAVAV
-14 GIATILIIIAYIL
+14 SIATILIIIAYIL
-27 DLSPREGNLVEL
+27 DLSPREGNLVEI
-39 LYGFAFLIG
+39 LYGFAFFIG

-61 ENKSLNV
+61 HNKNLNV

-117 KLAPKTANKLDG
+117 KLAPKTANKIDG
-129 DTITEVPIDTIVVG
+129 DIITEVPIDTISIG

-152 QVPVDGII
+152 QVPVDGMI

-180 VFMKDQVYAGSIN
+180 VFIKDQVYAGSIN

-198 IVETAKDPSASVMQ
+198 IVETIKDPSASVMQ

-224 KSPSQTKLDRFEMWY
+224 KSPSQTKLDKFEMWY
-239 VYVVIGMAIL
+239 VYVVIAMAIV
-249 MMILPPI
+249 MMIVPPI

-261 QQTAFYKGIV
+261 QQTSFYKGIV

-297 KMNILIKSG
+297 KMKILIKSG
-306 KYLDTLHTID
+306 KYLETLQTID

-327 TGKPEVQNVIAAMD
+327 TGKPEVQNVVAAID

-366 VDHFYITSSLDLETK
+366 VNHFYITSSLDLETN

-404 QADHYLEKR
+404 QTDPYLEKR

-424 VWIHVDDKQ
+424 VWIHVDDHQ

-445 QAVEMIDYL
+445 QTVDMIDYL
-454 NLRDIDTLMLTGDQS
+454 NQLGIDTLMLTGDQS

-488 FPKDKLDIIKH
+488 FPKDKLDIIKQ
-499 NQHHKKVLMVG
+499 NQHNKNVLMVG
-510 DGLNDAPALTQANL
+510 DGLNDAPALTQADL

-552 YLFRLSKK
+552 YLFKLSKK

-572 LSVIIL
+572 LSVIII

-615 NKTTERLSFF
+615 K

>member
-239 VYVVIGMAIL
+239 VYVVIGMAIA

-306 KYLDTLHTID
+306 KYLETLHTID

-366 VDHFYITSSLDLETK
+366 VDHFYITSSLDLETN

-615 NKTTERLSFF
+615 K

>member
-1 MRKLNVLFEAIAV
+1 MKKFTVIIETAAV
-14 GIATILIIIAYIL
+14 VVATILIIIAYIL
-27 DLSPREGNLVEL
+27 DLSPREGYLVEY

-55 GIIATI
+55 GIEATI
-61 ENKSLNV
+61 KDKSLNV

-117 KLAPKTANKLDG
+117 KLAPKTANKLENDV
-129 DTITEVPIDTIVVG
+129 IIEVSIEDIHIG

-160 IKGITSLDQQA
+160 KKGITSLDQQA

-180 VFMKDQVYAGSIN
+180 VFTKDQVFAGSMN
-193 LEAQI
+193 LEAQVI
-198 IVETAKDPSASVMQ
+198 IETTKDPKSSVMQ
-212 QMVDLVEKAQEE
+212 QMIDLVEKAQEE
-224 KSPSQTKLDRFEMWY
+224 KSPSQTKLDIFEKWY
-239 VYVVIGMAIL
+239 VYVVILMAIGF
-249 MMILPPI
+249 MVIPPVFDI
-256 FGIYD
+256 WD
-261 QQTAFYKGIV
+261 QETSFYKGIV

-297 KMNILIKSG
+297 KENILIKSG
-306 KYLDTLHTID
+306 RYLEILKTID

-327 TGKPEVQNVIAAMD
+327 TGKPEVQNVVVAKD
-341 YPLYPLTS
+341 YPLYPLNS
-349 IIANMEKQSTHP
+349 IITNMELQSTHP

-366 VDHFYITSSLDLETK
+366 VDHFYISSSLEIETN

-391 YENKLYQI
+391 YEGVLYQI

-404 QADHYLEKR
+404 ESDPYLEKR
-413 ASYLQKQGQTI
+413 ADYLQKQGQTI
-424 VWIHVDDKQ
+424 VWIHANNNQ

-445 QAVEMIDYL
+445 EAVEMISYL
-454 NLRDIDTLMLTGDQS
+454 NNCGVDTLMLTGDQR
-469 ETAHNIANTVGI
+469 ETAHNIANIVGI

-488 FPKDKLDIIKH
+488 FPKDKLDIIKQ
-499 NQHHKKVLMVG
+499 NQHNKKVLMVG

-524 GIAMGTGTDVSLET
+524 GVAMGTGTDVSLET
-538 ADMIIMNDDLSSIP
+538 ADMIIMNDDLSSLP
-552 YLFRLSKK
+552 YLFKLSKK
-560 MKMITTQNITFA
+560 MHIITTQNIIFA
-572 LSVIIL
+572 LSVIIS
-578 LLISNVFFELAL
+578 LLISNVFLDIAL

-603 VILNSLRLLRQK
+603 VILNSLRLLKQK
-615 NKTTERLSFF
+615 K

>member
-1 MRKLNVLFEAIAV
+1 MKKFTVIIETAAV
-14 GIATILIIIAYIL
+14 VVATILIIIAYIL
-27 DLSPREGNLVEL
+27 DLSPREGYLVEY

-55 GIIATI
+55 GIEATI
-61 ENKSLNV
+61 KDKSLNV

-117 KLAPKTANKLDG
+117 KLAPKTANKLENDV
-129 DTITEVPIDTIVVG
+129 IIEVSIEDIHIG

-160 IKGITSLDQQA
+160 KKGITSLDQQA

-180 VFMKDQVYAGSIN
+180 VFTKDQVFAGSMN
-193 LEAQI
+193 LEAQVI
-198 IVETAKDPSASVMQ
+198 IETTKDPKSSVMQ
-212 QMVDLVEKAQEE
+212 QMIDLVEKAQEE
-224 KSPSQTKLDRFEMWY
+224 KSPSQTKLDIFEKWY
-239 VYVVIGMAIL
+239 VYVVILMAIGF
-249 MMILPPI
+249 MIIPPVLNI
-256 FGIYD
+256 WD
-261 QQTAFYKGIV
+261 QETSFYKGIV

-297 KMNILIKSG
+297 KENILIKSG
-306 KYLDTLHTID
+306 RYLEILKTID

-327 TGKPEVQNVIAAMD
+327 TGKPEVQNVVVTKD
-341 YPLYPLTS
+341 YPLYPLNS
-349 IIANMEKQSTHP
+349 IITNMELQSTHP

-366 VDHFYITSSLDLETK
+366 VDHFYISSSLEIETN

-391 YENKLYQI
+391 YEGVLYQI

-404 QADHYLEKR
+404 ESDPYLEKR
-413 ASYLQKQGQTI
+413 ADYLQKQGQTI
-424 VWIHVDDKQ
+424 VWIHANNNQ

-445 QAVEMIDYL
+445 EAVEMISYL
-454 NLRDIDTLMLTGDQS
+454 NNCGVDTLMLTGDQR
-469 ETAHNIANTVGI
+469 ETAHNIANIVGI

-488 FPKDKLDIIKH
+488 FPKDKLDIIKQ
-499 NQHHKKVLMVG
+499 NQHNKKVLMVG

-524 GIAMGTGTDVSLET
+524 GVAMGTGTDVSLET
-538 ADMIIMNDDLSSIP
+538 ADMIIMNDDLSSLP
-552 YLFRLSKK
+552 YLFKLSKK
-560 MKMITTQNITFA
+560 MHIITTQNIIFA
-572 LSVIIL
+572 LSVIIS
-578 LLISNVFFELAL
+578 LLISNVFLDIAL

-603 VILNSLRLLRQK
+603 VILNSLRLLKQK
-615 NKTTERLSFF
+615 K

>member
-1 MRKLNVLFEAIAV
+1 MKKFTVIVEAAAV
-14 GIATILIIIAYIL
+14 VVATILIIIAYIL
-27 DLSPREGNLVEL
+27 DLSPREGYLVEY

-55 GIIATI
+55 GIEATI
-61 ENKSLNV
+61 EDKSLNV

-117 KLAPKTANKLDG
+117 KMAPKTANKLEN
-129 DTITEVPIDTIVVG
+129 DTIIEVPIEDIHIG

-160 IKGITSLDQQA
+160 KKGITSFDQQA

-180 VFMKDQVYAGSIN
+180 VFIKDQVFAGSIN
-193 LEAQI
+193 LEAQVI
-198 IVETAKDPSASVMQ
+198 IETTKDPKSSVMQ
-212 QMVDLVEKAQEE
+212 QLIDLVEKAQEE
-224 KSPSQTKLDRFEMWY
+224 KSPSQTKLDVFEKWY
-239 VYVVIGMAIL
+239 VYVVILLAIGF
-249 MMILPPI
+249 MFIPPLLNI
-256 FGIYD
+256 WD
-261 QQTAFYKGIV
+261 QETSFYKGIV

-297 KMNILIKSG
+297 KENILIKSG
-306 KYLDTLHTID
+306 RYLEILKTID

-327 TGKPEVQNVIAAMD
+327 TGKPEVQNVVVAKD
-341 YPLYPLTS
+341 YPLYPLNS
-349 IIANMEKQSTHP
+349 IITNMELQSTHP

-366 VDHFYITSSLDLETK
+366 VDHFYISSSLEIETN

-391 YENKLYQI
+391 YDGVLYQI

-404 QADHYLEKR
+404 ESDPYLEKR
-413 ASYLQKQGQTI
+413 ADHLQKQGQTI
-424 VWIHVDDKQ
+424 VWIHADNKQ

-445 QAVEMIDYL
+445 EAVDMISYL
-454 NLRDIDTLMLTGDQS
+454 NTCGVDTLMLTGDQR

-488 FPKDKLDIIKH
+488 FPKDKLDIIKQ
-499 NQHHKKVLMVG
+499 NQHNKKVLMVG

-538 ADMIIMNDDLSSIP
+538 ADMIIMNDDLSSLP
-552 YLFRLSKK
+552 YLFKLAKK
-560 MKMITTQNITFA
+560 MHVITTQNIVFA
-572 LSVIIL
+572 LSVIIS
-578 LLISNVFFELAL
+578 LLISNVFLDLAL

-603 VILNSLRLLRQK
+603 VILNSLRLLKQK
-615 NKTTERLSFF
+615 K